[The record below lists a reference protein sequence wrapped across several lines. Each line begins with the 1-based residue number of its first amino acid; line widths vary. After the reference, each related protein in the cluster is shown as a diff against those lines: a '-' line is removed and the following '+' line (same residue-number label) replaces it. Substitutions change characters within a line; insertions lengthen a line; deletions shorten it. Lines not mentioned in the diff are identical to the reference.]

1 MIIGKEHKHMKEIL
15 DPNPKSILAN
25 DLSMQI
31 ADAETEEDI
40 DEAEDAVTSAQE
52 DSDITTEDW
61 SSLMDEIDAKRN
73 EIKKEN

>member
-1 MIIGKEHKHMKEIL
+1 MKEIL